1 MGKRK
6 RASITN
12 TVYQTQAT
20 TPPKGE
26 GVSRNGGTYTFKWK
40 ICDVDYGGG
49 QWFRYRTRASI
60 SSAWVA
66 WSGWTST
73 GVTNTSIDLSLGV
86 KYQVAFEVKGL
97 RKAFSKKS
105 GNTTV
110 KYEPSVSAVGSLTWT
125 ATIPGFDSFSY
136 TRTAANAGTFSW
148 NVKTSDTDN
157 AIFTRVDYETV
168 TTRNNAN
175 PPTSGWIRSTK
186 PATGSVSYTET
197 LNGSNLV
204 RWVRVRTVGPA
215 GESGWSY
222 QRHAYGS
229 PYAPELLSAS
239 GTISGTAIRI
249 TAKWKAPAD
258 LLHPVETITIQYAIA
273 IPTTTN
279 LSAPASGWTDAVD
292 FVANGTDQVV
302 VNISDAISADECM
315 WIRVRS
321 NHDED
326 FHAYSAAKLAY
337 TGTLQTPDINA
348 VPDPT
353 TGNVAISI
361 DKNTRCD
368 VACTAIFYRSQKR
381 PNYDEIV
388 AVLAPDETSTTVY
401 IREINT
407 NLPGYVTRTCFGA
420 YSFVGSYTGTSVKAL
435 MKSGTSIDSDI
446 VAVAPAWLE
455 LSEGSKTDSVRIKWP
470 WTWEDAISAELSWAD
485 HDDAWEST
493 DEPSNYDI
501 DNKQIESWVIA
512 KLDVGKRWYFRVRLI
527 GSDSGE
533 EVIGPWSAIYSYNL
547 STVPDKPVLILNKSV
562 INADSIVTAR
572 WGYTSEDDTEQQY
585 ADVCLA
591 TINDGEITYGD
602 VISHTGE
609 NRTVDIIRTWETGET
624 YYLCL
629 RVTSTSGQQSEWSDP
644 APLYVADPI
653 EMTVEHSLE
662 EDENGDLIL
671 TEMPLTVTATG
682 AGTAGQTVVSI
693 VRAENYHIYR
703 PDDSDFDGF
712 EGEDIAS
719 VVQGGEGLVT
729 LTVDDLVGALDDGA
743 KYILK
748 CTVIDDYGQTEYEEY
763 PFIVAW
769 THQAGKPKAEVTVDE
784 WQRIAVITPIAPDN
798 WQEGDV
804 CDIYRISSDKP
815 ELVVKGA
822 EFGTKYV
829 DPYPA
834 FGFQCGHRIVTRTA
848 NGDYITAGNELAWF
862 LADSDVGDVLEES
875 AMIIDVN
882 GAQIELPYN
891 IELQNAWTKDFK
903 RTTYLGGSVQGDW
916 NPAVTRDLSANTT
929 ILRGRDLDL
938 QIALRGL
945 AGYAGS
951 AHIRTPDGS
960 SLTCDIQV
968 RENWT
973 YQSKR
978 MSYSLAVKV
987 VDPQQ
992 PDGMTYEQWASMNP
1006 AEE

>member
-1 MGKRK
+1 MGKK
-6 RASITN
+6 KASVTN
-12 TVYQTQAT
+12 TVYQTLAT
-20 TPPKGE
+20 KAPSGLE
-26 GVSRNGGTYTFKWK
+26 ISRKGGTYTCKWK
-40 ICDVDYGGG
+40 IGDADYGGG
-49 QWFRYRTRASI
+49 QWFRYRTRANNTSG
-60 SSAWVA
+60 WGA
-66 WSGWTST
+66 WSGWTSI
-73 GVTNTSIDLSLGV
+73 GVSDTSRVLTLGV
-86 KYQVAFEVKGL
+86 RFQVSFEVKGL
-97 RKAFSKKS
+97 RKTYTKKS
-105 GNTTV
+105 GNTTTEY
-110 KYEPSVSAVGSLTWT
+110 KMSVSSATSCTWT
-125 ATIPGFDSFSY
+125 ATIPKIKSFGYS
-136 TRTAANAGTFSW
+136 RTAANAGTFSW
-148 NVKTSDTDN
+148 SVDTSDTDN
-157 AIFTRVDYETV
+157 AIFTRVDYGTV
-168 TTRNNAN
+168 VSRNNAN
-175 PPTSGWIRSTK
+175 PPSSGWSASTTGS
-186 PATGSVSYTET
+186 TGSVSYTET
-197 LNGSNLV
+197 LNANNLV
-204 RWVRVRTVGPA
+204 RWVRVRAVGPA
-215 GESGWSY
+215 GVSGWSY
-222 QRHAYGS
+222 QRHAYGN
-229 PYAPELLSAS
+229 PYAPKLLSAS
-239 GTISGTAIRI
+239 GAISGNAIRI
-249 TAKWKAPAD
+249 TANWQAPAD
-258 LLHPVETITIQYAIA
+258 LMHPVETITIQYVIA
-273 IPTTTN
+273 VPTTAN
-279 LSAPASGWTDAVD
+279 LSAPATGWSDAMD
-292 FVANGTDQVV
+292 FAANGSDSAV
-302 VNISDAISADECM
+302 VNISDSVDADECM
-315 WIRVRS
+315 WIRVRAT
-321 NHDED
+321 HDD
-326 FHAYSAAKLAY
+326 AYSYSNAKLAY

-388 AVLAPDETSTTVY
+388 AVLPPDETSTTVY

-435 MKSGTSIDSDI
+435 MKSGASIDSDI

-470 WTWEDAISAELSWAD
+470 WTWEEALSAELSWAD
-485 HDDAWEST
+485 HEDAWEST

-562 INADSIVTAR
+562 INADSTVTAR
-572 WGYTSEDDTEQQY
+572 WGYSSADDTDQQY
-585 ADVCLA
+585 ADICLA
-591 TINDGEITYGD
+591 TINEGEITYGD

-609 NRTVDIIRTWETGET
+609 NRTVDIMRTWETGET

-644 APLYVADPI
+644 ASLYVADPI

-662 EDENGDLIL
+662 EDEDGELIL
-671 TEMPLTVTATG
+671 TEMPLTATVTG

-719 VVQGGEGLVT
+719 VVHGGEGLVT

-743 KYILK
+743 KYILR
-748 CTVIDDYGQTEYEEY
+748 CTVIDEYGQTEYEEF
-763 PFIVAW
+763 PFMVAW
-769 THQAGKPKAEVTVDE
+769 SHQAGKPTAEVTIDE
-784 WQRIAVITPIAPDN
+784 WQRIAIITPIAPDN
-798 WQEGDV
+798 WEEGDV
-804 CDIYRISSDKP
+804 CDIYRISTDKP
-815 ELVVKGA
+815 ELIVKGA

-848 NGDYITAGNELAWF
+848 NGDYITEGNELAWF
-862 LADSDVGDVLEES
+862 LADSDVGDVLEDDVVV
-875 AMIIDVN
+875 IDVN

-916 NPAVTRDLSANTT
+916 NPAVTRDLTASSVV
-929 ILRGRDLDL
+929 IRGRDLDL
-938 QIALRGL
+938 QIAMRGL
-945 AGYAGS
+945 AGYAGP

-968 RENWT
+968 RDSWT

-978 MSYSLAVKV
+978 VTYALAVKV